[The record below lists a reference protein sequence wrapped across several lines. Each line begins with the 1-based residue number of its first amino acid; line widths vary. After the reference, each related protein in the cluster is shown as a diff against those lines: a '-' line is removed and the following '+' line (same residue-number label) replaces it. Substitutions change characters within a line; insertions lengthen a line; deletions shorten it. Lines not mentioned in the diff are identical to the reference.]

1 MKREDN
7 ITNKIDWVT
16 VLIYCA
22 IVFLGWLNI
31 YAVTYDE
38 NAQTSI
44 FSLDLNSGRQLV
56 FIGGSLIIIAAIL
69 IIDRQFYETFAYI
82 IYGLLL
88 FMLLLVPI
96 IGKEV
101 GGNKAW
107 LGIGSFGVQP
117 SEFAKFAT
125 ALVVAKTIGSIGF
138 KMDNLRNQ
146 LILFA
151 LIGTPMFLILLQ
163 KDTGT
168 AMVFSVFVLVF
179 FREGMSPF
187 LIIIGIACAVILIID
202 RQFYETFAYI
212 IYGLLLFMLLLVPII
227 GKEVGG
233 NKAWL
238 GIGSFGVQPS
248 EFAKFATALVVA
260 KTIGSIGFKMDNLRN
275 QLILFALIG
284 TPMFLILLQ
293 KDTGTAMV
301 FSVFVLVFFR
311 EGMSPFLIIIGI
323 ACAVIFVLTLLV
335 DNQLYLHVGVAV
347 LLILAILMGRKK
359 FKRIAMLT
367 AGALAIV
374 MVIASVDYIVSDVL
388 KPHQQN
394 RIKALIN
401 PDADPLGFGWNVT
414 QSKIAIGSGGFL
426 GKGFLEGTQTKFD
439 FVPEQSTD
447 FIFCTIGEEHGWIG
461 SLFTIALFMLLLLR
475 ILFLAER
482 QKNKF
487 ARVYGYS
494 VACILF
500 FHFAVNIGMT
510 IGLFPVIG
518 IPLPFFSYGG
528 SSLWG
533 FTILLFIFLKLDAHR
548 MQVLQRL

>member
-7 ITNKIDWVT
+7 ITHKIDWVT
-16 VLIYCA
+16 VLVYCA

-38 NAQTSI
+38 NVSTSI
-44 FSLDLNSGRQLV
+44 FSLDLNSGRQLI
-56 FIGGSLIIIAAIL
+56 FITGAVVIISAIL

-82 IYGLLL
+82 IYGALL
-88 FMLLLVPI
+88 FLLLLVPL

-125 ALVVAKTIGSIGF
+125 ALVVARLIGSIGF
-138 KMDNLRNQ
+138 KMDNIKNQ

-151 LIGTPMFLILLQ
+151 LIGAPMVLILLQ

-168 AMVFSVFVLVF
+168 ALVFTVFVVVF
-179 FREGMSPF
+179 FREGMSP
-187 LIIIGIACAVILIID
+187 LIILVGLTCAI
-202 RQFYETFAYI
+202 
-212 IYGLLLFMLLLVPII
+212 
-227 GKEVGG
+227 
-233 NKAWL
+233 
-238 GIGSFGVQPS
+238 
-248 EFAKFATALVVA
+248 
-260 KTIGSIGFKMDNLRN
+260 
-275 QLILFALIG
+275 
-284 TPMFLILLQ
+284 
-293 KDTGTAMV
+293 
-301 FSVFVLVFFR
+301 
-311 EGMSPFLIIIGI
+311 
-323 ACAVIFVLTLLV
+323 IFVLTLLV
-335 DNQLYLHVGVAV
+335 ENQYYLHIGIAV
-347 LLILAILMGRKK
+347 LLVLAILMGRKK
-359 FKRIAMLT
+359 IKRIAI
-367 AGALAIV
+367 LAAIAFSIV
-374 MVIASVDYIVSDVL
+374 MVIESVDYIVTDVL

-414 QSKIAIGSGGFL
+414 QSKIAIGSGGFI
-426 GKGFLEGTQTKFD
+426 GKGFLKGTQTKFD

-447 FIFCTIGEEHGWIG
+447 FIFCTIGEEHGWMG
-461 SLFTIALFMLLLLR
+461 SLFTIGLFMVLLLR
-475 ILFLAER
+475 IVFLAER

-510 IGLFPVIG
+510 VGLFPVIG